1 MSTMLQAAPAQQWP
15 GIAGARVLVTG
26 ASSGLGAH
34 FARLL
39 AAQGAHVVA
48 AARRLD
54 RVETLCAEITSA
66 GGQATALTLDVA
78 EAAGVAAS
86 LSGQRFDVV
95 INNAG
100 TTASA
105 PALDHSAAEIDQI
118 LDTNV
123 KGAFHV
129 ATATAREMIT
139 AGTGGSIINIASILG
154 TRMAGNVS
162 AYATSKAALLQLTRS
177 LALEWARHGIR
188 VNALSP
194 GYIETDLNR
203 DFFASEPGQKLIRR
217 IPQRRLGQPSDLDGA
232 LLLLAS
238 QHSTFMTGSDIA
250 VDGGHLVTSI

>member
-1 MSTMLQAAPAQQWP
+1 MSLTVQAAPAQQWP

-39 AAQGAHVVA
+39 AAHGALVVA

-54 RVETLCAEITSA
+54 RVEALCEQITAA
-66 GGQATALTLDVA
+66 GGQASGLTLDVA
-78 EAAGVAAS
+78 DAAGVESTLA
-86 LSGQRFDVV
+86 GQRFDVV

-118 LDTNV
+118 LNTNV

-129 ATATAREMIT
+129 AKAAAREMI
-139 AGTGGSIINIASILG
+139 AAEKGGSIINIASILG
-154 TRMAGNVS
+154 SRVAGNVS
-162 AYATSKAALLQLTRS
+162 AYATSKAALLQLTRA
-177 LALEWARHGIR
+177 LALEWARHNIR

-194 GYIETDLNR
+194 GYIQTDLNR

-238 QHSTFMTGSDIA
+238 QHSAFMTGSDIV
-250 VDGGHLVTSI
+250 VDGGHLATSI